1 MQRSWGQI
9 QLRIAFMPDSRPFWE
24 WPDGVL
30 VGWNGL
36 PLLLLPCLVLEGVEN
51 EDVINGLL

>member
-1 MQRSWGQI
+1 
-9 QLRIAFMPDSRPFWE
+9 MPDSRPFWE